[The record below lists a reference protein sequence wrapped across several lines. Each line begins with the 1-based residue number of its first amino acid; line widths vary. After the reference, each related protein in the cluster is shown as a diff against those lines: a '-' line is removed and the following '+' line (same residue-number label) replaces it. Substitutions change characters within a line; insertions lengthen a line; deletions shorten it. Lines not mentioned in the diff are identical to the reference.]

1 VSEQGY
7 FGAPVLRRTRGVGI
21 AATVLIWLT
30 TVALVPLVVT
40 SSRFAQLASQAI
52 AHQAVDQN
60 EFDTVGAAFAVSVG
74 VVGLAVLAAGI
85 LFWLWSWRA
94 RGNAEMLGGRA
105 SQDLSRGWTFW
116 CWFCPLV
123 NLWFPC
129 QIVADIYRA
138 SLPREPR
145 KAGIVI
151 AWWFTVLG
159 AGVVPEVV
167 GAIVGKP
174 TEVSTQLHDLTVTTI
189 VSVVLLAASAVL
201 ISVII
206 NRISRWQ
213 QR

>member
-1 VSEQGY
+1 MR
-7 FGAPVLRRTRGVGI
+7 PTRALGI

-30 TVALVPLVVT
+30 AAALVPLVVT
-40 SSRFAQLASQAI
+40 ASRFIPLGSEAI
-52 AHQAVDQN
+52 ARQTVDQD
-60 EFDTVGAAFAVSVG
+60 FDTAGVAFAIAVG
-74 VVGLAVLAAGI
+74 VVVLAALAAGI
-85 LFWLWSWRA
+85 VFWVWCWQA
-94 RGNAEMLGGRA
+94 RVNAETIAGPN

-138 SLPREPR
+138 SVPREPR

-151 AWWFTVLG
+151 AWWLTVLG
-159 AGVVPEVV
+159 AGVVPELV
-167 GAIVGKP
+167 GAVVGKP
-174 TEVSTQLHDLTVTTI
+174 TTVATELHDLTVTII
-189 VSVVLLAASAVL
+189 VSAVLLVASAVL
-201 ISVII
+201 MSVII